1 MNTITKIKQ
10 AIMADVQ
17 NEKYTKKGI
26 EPLFSAPA
34 AARIVVV
41 GQAPGIHAQQNRIY
55 WKDRSGALLRQWMD
69 MNEEEFYSTDKL
81 SILPMDFYYPG
92 KGKSGDLPP
101 RKGFAAKWHP
111 LILKTMPDVKLFIL
125 IGHYAQQYYIA
136 QSKGQTLTQIV
147 KNYKSYLP
155 EFFPIVH
162 PSPLNIRWRKK
173 NPWFEEIVLPD
184 FKKRIKEVLYE
195 L

>member
-17 NEKYTKKGI
+17 NEEYTKKGI

-125 IGHYAQQYYIA
+125 IGHYAQQYYTA

>member
-17 NEKYTKKGI
+17 NEEYTKKGI
-26 EPLFSAPA
+26 EPLFSAPV

-136 QSKGQTLTQIV
+136 QSKG
-147 KNYKSYLP
+147 
-155 EFFPIVH
+155 VH

>member
-17 NEKYTKKGI
+17 NEEYTKKGI

-101 RKGFAAKWHP
+101 RKGFCGKVASSYIK
-111 LILKTMPDVKLFIL
+111 D
-125 IGHYAQQYYIA
+125 YAGCKIIYTYRSLCPA
-136 QSKGQTLTQIV
+136 
-147 KNYKSYLP
+147 
-155 EFFPIVH
+155 
-162 PSPLNIRWRKK
+162 
-173 NPWFEEIVLPD
+173 
-184 FKKRIKEVLYE
+184 VLYRTK
-195 L
+195 